1 MPIVRFLAHL
11 LQLTVARRVEPSIML
26 VCNRVFCAGQA
37 AVIDQFTP
45 RSSDPQG
52 ETQPMAEATSNVEF
66 AHKIHE
72 EGHHHAP
79 PTDHRA
85 RWIEIVEAVVLATV
99 AVATAWSGYQASK
112 WDALSARQYN
122 LATRTAVAS
131 QEKATLAGQ
140 DVLYD
145 ITTFNG
151 WVAATVAGKDK
162 LATFYQRRFR
172 PEYATAF
179 AAWLKLDPIHN
190 PSAPP
195 GPIFMAEF
203 RNANRD
209 ESTKLA
215 QDSKDYFEKGVSMRE
230 TGDNYVKVTVLLA
243 TVLLLTALSQRFEIF
258 GPRVAVVAVALV
270 LLLIS
275 AYWIFTFPRA

>member
-1 MPIVRFLAHL
+1 MP
-11 LQLTVARRVEPSIML
+11 
-26 VCNRVFCAGQA
+26 
-37 AVIDQFTP
+37 
-45 RSSDPQG
+45 
-52 ETQPMAEATSNVEF
+52 EATSNVEF

-72 EGHHHAP
+72 LGEHHSP

-85 RWIEIVEAVVLATV
+85 RWVEIVEAVVLATV

-112 WDALSARQYN
+112 WDALSARHYN

-131 QEKATLAGQ
+131 QERATLAGQ

-151 WVAATVAGKDK
+151 WVAARVSGNDKVAE
-162 LATFYQRRFR
+162 FYQRRFR
-172 PEYATAF
+172 PEYAAAF
-179 AAWLKLDPIHN
+179 AAWQKLDPIHN

-195 GPIFMAEF
+195 GPIFMPEYT
-203 RNANRD
+203 NANKQ
-209 ESTKLA
+209 ESANLA
-215 QDSKDYFEKGVSMRE
+215 EDAKGYFEKGVSMRE

-270 LLLIS
+270 LLVIS
-275 AYWIFTFPRA
+275 TYWIFAFPRA